1 MQMTEGEILSSY
13 RQAKE
18 KGKQVKI
25 LAELNAV
32 PQSTITDILTKH
44 GYLKNGKPRKG
55 PMPKSVINAPA
66 PEKEEKP
73 KAEKSLRIKAVRIVP
88 KAEKPVFPPVEGMFV
103 TRNVRNIMNQKLFD
117 MKENINRLKIEHDKL
132 GRDIARS
139 QADYDDFFD
148 FVMKTVVKEGNDG
161 EE

>member
-1 MQMTEGEILSSY
+1 MTDGEIISSY
-13 RQAKE
+13 RQAKD
-18 KGKQVKI
+18 KGKQITI
-25 LAELNAV
+25 LAELNACTKG
-32 PQSTITDILTKH
+32 QIEDILTEA

-55 PMPKSVINAPA
+55 PIPKNAIKPVA
-66 PEKEEKP
+66 VAKTEKTKT
-73 KAEKSLRIKAVRIVP
+73 EKSPKVKAVRITP
-88 KAEKPVFPPVEGMFV
+88 KTEKPDFPPAGKMFV

-139 QADYDDFFD
+139 QTDYDDFLK
-148 FVMKTVVKEGNDG
+148 FVMMTVVKEGDDG

>member
-1 MQMTEGEILSSY
+1 
-13 RQAKE
+13 
-18 KGKQVKI
+18 
-25 LAELNAV
+25 
-32 PQSTITDILTKH
+32 
-44 GYLKNGKPRKG
+44 
-55 PMPKSVINAPA
+55 MPKNAIKTVAPA
-66 PEKEEKP
+66 KEEKP
-73 KAEKSLRIKAVRIVP
+73 KAEKSPKIKAVRITP
-88 KAEKPVFPPVEGMFV
+88 KAEKPIFPPVEGMFV

>member
-1 MQMTEGEILSSY
+1 MQMTEGEIISSY

-18 KGKQVKI
+18 KGKQVTI
-25 LAELNAV
+25 LAELNACTKG
-32 PQSTITDILTKH
+32 QIEDILTEA

-55 PMPKSVINAPA
+55 PVPKNAIKSVAPA
-66 PEKEEKP
+66 KSEKP
-73 KAEKSLRIKAVRIVP
+73 KVEKGPKIKAVRIKP
-88 KAEKPVFPPVEGMFV
+88 KEEKPNFPPVTGLFV

-139 QADYDDFFD
+139 QTDYDDFLE
-148 FVMKTVVKEGNDG
+148 FVMKTVVKEDDDG

>member
-1 MQMTEGEILSSY
+1 MTDGEIISSY
-13 RQAKE
+13 RQAKD
-18 KGKQVKI
+18 KGKQVTI
-25 LAELNAV
+25 LAELNACTKG
-32 PQSTITDILTKH
+32 QIEDILTEA

-55 PMPKSVINAPA
+55 PIPKNAIKTVDPA
-66 PEKEEKP
+66 KEEKL
-73 KAEKSLRIKAVRIVP
+73 KAEKGPKVKAVRIAP
-88 KAEKPVFPPVEGMFV
+88 KVEKPDFPPAGKVFV

-139 QADYDDFFD
+139 QTDYNDFLE
-148 FVMKTVVKEGNDG
+148 FVMMTVVKEGDDG